1 MAFDA
6 EVEILTEFTS
16 DPDDPK
22 LTAKACFTA
31 AIVYACFLG
40 FCGCQV
46 RKRLARFYVVMETL
60 NHFFSFFFFCRCWYI
75 NSTLVIK
82 FNFKYTT
89 TSAT

>member
-22 LTAKACFTA
+22 ATAKACFTA
-31 AIVYACFLG
+31 AIVYACFVG

-46 RKRLARFYVVMETL
+46 R
-60 NHFFSFFFFCRCWYI
+60 YI
-75 NSTLVIK
+75 CI
-82 FNFKYTT
+82 YCI
-89 TSAT
+89 

>member
-31 AIVYACFLG
+31 AMVYACFLG

-46 RKRLARFYVVMETL
+46 RKYICVGNNKKKKRL
-60 NHFFSFFFFCRCWYI
+60 
-75 NSTLVIK
+75 
-82 FNFKYTT
+82 
-89 TSAT
+89 

>member
-22 LTAKACFTA
+22 ATAKACFTA

-46 RKRLARFYVVMETL
+46 SICFQVHVRARQ
-60 NHFFSFFFFCRCWYI
+60 
-75 NSTLVIK
+75 
-82 FNFKYTT
+82 
-89 TSAT
+89 

>member
-46 RKRLARFYVVMETL
+46 KKKITQFHVVIETL
-60 NHFFSFFFFCRCWYI
+60 NHSFF
-75 NSTLVIK
+75 L
-82 FNFKYTT
+82 
-89 TSAT
+89 